1 MAVCINCEEE
11 YSDKRLALGYGTCLD
26 CGEAE
31 ARGIIAARNHAKLCE
46 MTPYLSGS
54 LRTPD
59 RLFERRPGYNDKSI
73 VNKVLVVGE

>member
-11 YSDKRLALGYGTCLD
+11 YSNKRVALGYPTCLD
-26 CGEAE
+26 CGEME
-31 ARGIIAARNHAKLCE
+31 AQGIIAARNHAKLCE

-54 LRTPD
+54 LKAPD
-59 RLFERRPGYNDKSI
+59 RLFEKRPGYNDKSI

>member
-11 YSDKRLALGYGTCLD
+11 YSNKRFALGYPTCLD
-26 CGEAE
+26 CGEME
-31 ARGIIAARNHAKLCE
+31 AQGIIAARNHAKLCE

-54 LRTPD
+54 LKAPD
-59 RLFERRPGYNDKSI
+59 RLFEKRPGYNDKSI